1 MTTWRPLDPDGR
13 EPRRLGELLDPIAKR
28 LGGPASGVFAAIF
41 ARWEGL
47 VGPDIAAHA
56 KPVALRKGVLVLA
69 VDHPAWA
76 TQLRYMTD
84 QLLSR
89 ITEETAT
96 SAVTEI
102 HLRVNGADGGRAAGG
117 YGRFRPR

>member
-13 EPRRLGELLDPIAKR
+13 EPRRLSEFLDPITKR

-41 ARWEGL
+41 ARWEAL

-56 KPVALRKGVLVLA
+56 KPVSLRRGVLVLA
-69 VDHPAWA
+69 VDHPVWA
-76 TQLRYMTD
+76 TQLRYMTAP
-84 QLLSR
+84 LLTR
-89 ITEETAT
+89 ISEETA
-96 SAVTEI
+96 SSEVAEI
-102 HLRVNGADGGRAAGG
+102 HLRVTGADSGRAGPN